1 MLTDLVRGGDWRIT
15 RRNRAHPGRHRAP
28 GATEPATAADR
39 QAWPA
44 SSGQGQIAAGQRTRT
59 GRALYDDLVA
69 AELADGC
76 RVVAADEHWIAFVPA
91 AARWPFEVHVPP
103 RVRVPDLLALG
114 EAARD
119 AFGPLYLDVLRRLD
133 GLFGVRMP
141 YVAAWHQASVRSACL
156 SRPLSAGT
164 ELCTG
169 SAGLRRPG

>member
-1 MLTDLVRGGDWRIT
+1 VLTDLVRGGDWRIT

-28 GATEPATAADR
+28 GATEPATAADQ

-103 RVRVPDLLALG
+103 RVRVPVMPLTESPQRCSSKFPTSGGAEVSRLG
-114 EAARD
+114 
-119 AFGPLYLDVLRRLD
+119 PVLVGRR
-133 GLFGVRMP
+133 GR
-141 YVAAWHQASVRSACL
+141 
-156 SRPLSAGT
+156 
-164 ELCTG
+164 
-169 SAGLRRPG
+169 